1 MATLIQNGIDFTID
15 SELVGNLGSGK
26 YSHASNLDGENNIN
40 ADKISKKGSSFPS
53 INCIDID
60 WNSAQLSYVSL
71 PNVLD
76 NGNTINTTGQL
87 LALINDLQEQINAIV
102 YIMNNGNQGGGTV
115 TPAPDDISTPAP
127 TLPEIQFNKFPT
139 NTSTRMPGVKIYTDK
154 KYNTDQ
160 SKLRENKALYDN
172 AQEWARNIVPNE
184 GATNTTT
191 AKPRITIDALVIDDE
206 IIDEYD
212 NNYIYCIDIYDDYI
226 NLNHLNTNLKVLKV
240 SYDGL
245 VSEINLSPT
254 PTTTR

>member
-1 MATLIQNGIDFTID
+1 MAIYSYTNSGITFNTINSVPNPKKEIPGKLVSNQNDFEYATEDGIKPVVN
-15 SELVGNLGSGK
+15 SVE
-26 YSHASNLDGENNIN
+26 
-40 ADKISKKGSSFPS
+40 
-53 INCIDID
+53 ID
-60 WNSAQLSYVSL
+60 WNGAKLSYVSL

-102 YIMNNGNQGGGTV
+102 YIMNNGNPGGGTV
-115 TPAPDDISTPAP
+115 TPAPDDIPTPAP
-127 TLPEIQFNKFPT
+127 TLPQIQFNKFPT
-139 NTSTRMPGVKIYTDK
+139 DTSTRMPGVKIYTDK

-160 SKLRENKALYDN
+160 SKLRENKTLYDN
-172 AQEWARNIVPNE
+172 AQEWARNIAPNE
-184 GATNTTT
+184 GATNTST
-191 AKPRITIDALVIDDE
+191 AQPRITIDALVIDDE

-212 NNYIYCIDIYDDYI
+212 DNYIYCIDIYDDYI

-240 SYDGL
+240 SYDGS

>member
-1 MATLIQNGIDFTID
+1 MAIYSYTNSGITFNTINSVPNPKKEIPGKLVSNQNDFEYAAEDGIKPVVN
-15 SELVGNLGSGK
+15 SVE
-26 YSHASNLDGENNIN
+26 
-40 ADKISKKGSSFPS
+40 
-53 INCIDID
+53 ID
-60 WNSAQLSYVSL
+60 WNGAQLSYVSL

-102 YIMNNGNQGGGTV
+102 YIMNNSNPGGGTV
-115 TPAPDDISTPAP
+115 TPTPDDISTPAP
-127 TLPEIQFNKFPT
+127 TLPQIQFNKFPT
-139 NTSTRMPGVKIYTDK
+139 DTSTRMPGVKIYTNK

-160 SKLRENKALYDN
+160 SKLRGNKTLYDN
-172 AQEWARNIVPNE
+172 AQEWARNIAPNE

-191 AKPRITIDALVIDDE
+191 AQPRITIDALVIDDE

-212 NNYIYCIDIYDDYI
+212 DNYIYCIDIYDDYI

-240 SYDGL
+240 SYDGS

>member
-1 MATLIQNGIDFTID
+1 MAIYSYTNSGITFNTINSVPNPKKEIPGKLVSNQNDFEYAAEDGIKPVVN
-15 SELVGNLGSGK
+15 SVE
-26 YSHASNLDGENNIN
+26 
-40 ADKISKKGSSFPS
+40 
-53 INCIDID
+53 ID
-60 WNSAQLSYVSL
+60 WNSAKLSYVSL
-71 PNVLD
+71 PNILD

-115 TPAPDDISTPAP
+115 TPKPDDIPTPAP

-139 NTSTRMPGVKIYTDK
+139 DTSTRMPGVKIYTDK

-172 AQEWARNIVPNE
+172 AQEWARNIEPNDE
-184 GATNTTT
+184 ATNTST

-212 NNYIYCIDIYDDYI
+212 DTYIYCIDIYDDYI
-226 NLNHLNTNLKVLKV
+226 NLNHLNTNLKVLTI
-240 SYDGL
+240 SYDGS
-245 VSEINLSPT
+245 VRDINLSPT

>member
-1 MATLIQNGIDFTID
+1 MAIYSYTNSGITFNTINSVPNPKKEIPGKLVSNQNDFEYAAEDGIKPVVN
-15 SELVGNLGSGK
+15 SVE
-26 YSHASNLDGENNIN
+26 
-40 ADKISKKGSSFPS
+40 
-53 INCIDID
+53 ID
-60 WNSAQLSYVSL
+60 WNSAKLSYVSL
-71 PNVLD
+71 PNILD

-102 YIMNNGNQGGGTV
+102 YIMNNSNQGGGTV
-115 TPAPDDISTPAP
+115 TPKPDDIPTPAP

-139 NTSTRMPGVKIYTDK
+139 DTSTRMPGVKIYTDK

-172 AQEWARNIVPNE
+172 AQEWARNIEPND
-184 GATNTTT
+184 GATNTST

-212 NNYIYCIDIYDDYI
+212 DTYIYCIDIYDDYI
-226 NLNHLNTNLKVLKV
+226 NLNHLNTNLKVLKI
-240 SYDGL
+240 SYDGS